1 VLVEILGDRVVRLPP
16 STKRVR
22 SMPLLQLTVSSLL
35 DGVRG
40 GPPVDRREAA
50 LAIVALSHLAMELG
64 DALEALDINPLR
76 CGPKGCVALD
86 ALVVPRSSAGT

>member
-16 STKRVR
+16 IDEARA
-22 SMPLLQLTVSSLL
+22 LDALAQLTVSSLL